1 MAKNISSLRRFWI
14 EPEEVSAETFQL
26 KDETFHHAIVVTRLG
41 VGDEFELITG
51 GLEALHVR
59 VDSAQKKSAQVSILG
74 RRALPGPRTP
84 RVHLYFAVPK
94 WPTLDAVVE
103 KCVELGVDTLIPVLS
118 DFSSVR
124 KLEDYSDSRKERL
137 EKIIRAA
144 TVQSGRGS
152 LMQLKEPMLY
162 RDVMQT
168 TNLSSS
174 QVGLMAYEGRP
185 AVEIRQELRRL
196 VTAQTEDISIL
207 VGAEGGWSEAEVA
220 MARAKQWPVVT
231 MGPQILRAETACLAL
246 VSVIKYEAGL
256 MQ

>member
-1 MAKNISSLRRFWI
+1 MAKNLSAVRRFWI
-14 EPEEVSAETFQL
+14 EPEEVTGETFQL
-26 KDETFHHAIVVTRLG
+26 KDETFHHAIIVTRMG
-41 VGDEFELITG
+41 AGDEFELITG
-51 GLEALHVR
+51 GPEALR
-59 VDSAQKKSAQVSILG
+59 VCIDSVQKKSAQVSIVG
-74 RRALPGPRTP
+74 RRALPVPRSP

-103 KCVELGVDTLIPVLS
+103 KCVELGVDEIIPVFS

-124 KLEDYSDSRKERL
+124 KLEDYSISRKERL
-137 EKIIRAA
+137 DKIIRSA

-152 LMQLKEPMLY
+152 LMKLKEPMTF
-162 RDVMQT
+162 RDVIQT

-174 QVGLMAYEGRP
+174 QVGLMAYEGQP
-185 AVEIRQELRRL
+185 AVEIRLELKRL
-196 VTAQTEDISIL
+196 AANPLEDIYIL